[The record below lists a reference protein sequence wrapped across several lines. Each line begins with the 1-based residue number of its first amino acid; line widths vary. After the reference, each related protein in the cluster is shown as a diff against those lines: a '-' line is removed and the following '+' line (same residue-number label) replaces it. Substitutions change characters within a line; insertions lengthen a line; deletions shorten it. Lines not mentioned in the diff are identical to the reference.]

1 MEMTN
6 ARALG
11 YVDPALEGQNITFIC
26 PSPRQEI
33 SGPNSSICMENGEWD
48 PDPGNVECT
57 GECLILHYFVCVM
70 IRSSNGPCSFIT
82 CRTRINYH

>member
-1 MEMTN
+1 MYCCITKLFLPGKCSDPMEVTN

-26 PSPRQEI
+26 PSPQQEI

-48 PDPGNVECT
+48 PDPGKVECT
-57 GECLILHYFVCVM
+57 GECLILHLCV
-70 IRSSNGPCSFIT
+70 
-82 CRTRINYH
+82 